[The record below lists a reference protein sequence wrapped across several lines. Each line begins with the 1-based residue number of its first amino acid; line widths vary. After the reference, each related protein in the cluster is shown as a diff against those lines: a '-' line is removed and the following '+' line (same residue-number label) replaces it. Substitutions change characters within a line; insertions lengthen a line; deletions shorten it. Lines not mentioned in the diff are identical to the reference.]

1 MLTRTVRV
9 LLAVGVIG
17 LALAGCTPQV
27 AQRVDAARSAVEAA
41 RAAGAPARSVELF
54 QVAEQ
59 NLKESESLLARGD
72 GLSLF
77 TSDSRAVSA
86 IVAAKAAVTTS
97 KLQGEV
103 DRLEA
108 AAKAANQ
115 QALQAAAG
123 AAAGAAAAAE
133 AARVADGRAQQ
144 AGTQAQQAGTQVQ
157 QVQTR
162 VEQVE
167 KQTAELKTQVA
178 SIPPPVTFI
187 RYVVKRGDTLKK
199 IAARPEIYGDA
210 GQWKRVYEANTE
222 VVGRNQK
229 LRMGLVLLIVKP

>member
-9 LLAVGVIG
+9 LLVVGVIG

-27 AQRVDAARSAVEAA
+27 AQRVDAARGAVEAA
-41 RAAGAPARSVELF
+41 RAAGAPARSAELF
-54 QVAEQ
+54 QLAEQ

-72 GLSLF
+72 GLSVL
-77 TSDSRAVSA
+77 TSDWWAASA

-103 DRLEA
+103 DRVEA

-115 QALQAAAG
+115 QALQ

-144 AGTQAQQAGTQVQ
+144 AGAQVQ

-167 KQTAELKTQVA
+167 KQTAELKSQVA

-187 RYVVKRGDTLKK
+187 RYVVKRGDTLPK
-199 IAARPEIYGDA
+199 IAARSEIYGDA
-210 GQWKRVYEANTE
+210 RQWTRIYEANTE
-222 VVGRNQK
+222 VVGRDRK
-229 LRMGLVLLIVKP
+229 LRTGLVLLIVKP

>member
-1 MLTRTVRV
+1 MLTGTVRV
-9 LLAVGVIG
+9 LLVVGVIG
-17 LALAGCTPQV
+17 LALAGCAPQA
-27 AQRVDAARSAVEAA
+27 AQRVDAARGAVEAA
-41 RAAGAPARSVELF
+41 RAAGAPARSAELF
-54 QVAEQ
+54 QLAEQ

-72 GLSLF
+72 GLSVL
-77 TSDSRAVSA
+77 TSDWRAASA
-86 IVAAKAAVTTS
+86 IVAAKAALTTS

-103 DRLEA
+103 DRVEA

-144 AGTQAQQAGTQVQ
+144 AGTQIQ
-157 QVQTR
+157 QVQVR

-178 SIPPPVTFI
+178 NLPPPVTFI

-229 LRMGLVLLIVKP
+229 LRTGLVLLIVKP

>member
-1 MLTRTVRV
+1 MLTRAVRV
-9 LLAVGVIG
+9 LLVVGVIG

-27 AQRVDAARSAVEAA
+27 AQRVDAARGAVEAA
-41 RAAGAPARSVELF
+41 RAAGAPARSAELF
-54 QVAEQ
+54 QLAEQ

-72 GLSLF
+72 GLSVL
-77 TSDSRAVSA
+77 TSDWWAASA

-103 DRLEA
+103 DRVSAEA
-108 AAKAANQ
+108 RAANQ
-115 QALQAAAG
+115 QALLATAG
-123 AAAGAAAAAE
+123 AAKAAE

-144 AGTQAQQAGTQVQ
+144 AGTQAQQAGTQIQ
-157 QVQTR
+157 QVQVR

-167 KQTAELKTQVA
+167 KQTAELKSQVA
-178 SIPPPVTFI
+178 STPPPVTFI

-199 IAARPEIYGDA
+199 IAARSEIYGDA
-210 GQWKRVYEANTE
+210 RQWTRIYEANTE
-222 VVGRNQK
+222 VVGRDRK

>member
-9 LLAVGVIG
+9 LLVVGVIG
-17 LALAGCTPQV
+17 LALAGCTP
-27 AQRVDAARSAVEAA
+27 
-41 RAAGAPARSVELF
+41 

-86 IVAAKAAVTTS
+86 IVAAKAAVATS

-103 DRLEA
+103 DRVEA
-108 AAKAANQ
+108 AARAANQ
-115 QALQAAAG
+115 QALLATAG
-123 AAAGAAAAAE
+123 AATAAE

-144 AGTQAQQAGTQVQ
+144 AGTQAQQAGTQLQ

-187 RYVVKRGDTLKK
+187 RYVVKRGDTLPK

-210 GQWKRVYEANTE
+210 GQWKRIYEANE
-222 VVGRNQK
+222 EIIGRDRK
-229 LRMGLVLLIVKP
+229 LNIGQILMIPKP

>member
-86 IVAAKAAVTTS
+86 IVAAKAAVATS

-103 DRLEA
+103 DRVEA

-144 AGTQAQQAGTQVQ
+144 AGTQIQ

-229 LRMGLVLLIVKP
+229 LRTGLVLLIVKP